1 MNHVKP
7 ILVTGQDSKHC
18 MSLWNYQNVLLQST
32 SPKKQLEHIKPTT
45 VSAKT
50 YETELSAAGHET
62 FLTDALARVRTMPQQ
77 KRRKKN
83 KNYTLLT
90 SCLEIFKGTEGGKL
104 SVPCPG
110 GKQINTYSFYVPPPP
125 GTSSFVY
132 WLLGYTFLEDKWYCS
147 KAIQANHHLNN
158 KVRRQDWVG
167 VVATFKF
174 IKNCN
179 QNALAHFH
187 IYLLTH

>member
-1 MNHVKP
+1 M
-7 ILVTGQDSKHC
+7 
-18 MSLWNYQNVLLQST
+18 WNLFWWQARTPST
-32 SPKKQLEHIKPTT
+32 AWASEITRMFCYNQQVPKKQLEHVKPTT

-50 YETELSAAGHET
+50 YETERSAAGHET
-62 FLTDALARVRTMPQQ
+62 FLTDALARVRIMPQQ

-90 SCLEIFKGTEGGKL
+90 SCLEIFEGTEGGKL

-132 WLLGYTFLEDKWYCS
+132 WLLGYTFLEDKWYWS
-147 KAIQANHHLNN
+147 KAIQANHHLN
-158 KVRRQDWVG
+158 KKELG
-167 VVATFKF
+167 GKTE
-174 IKNCN
+174 
-179 QNALAHFH
+179 LE
-187 IYLLTH
+187 L